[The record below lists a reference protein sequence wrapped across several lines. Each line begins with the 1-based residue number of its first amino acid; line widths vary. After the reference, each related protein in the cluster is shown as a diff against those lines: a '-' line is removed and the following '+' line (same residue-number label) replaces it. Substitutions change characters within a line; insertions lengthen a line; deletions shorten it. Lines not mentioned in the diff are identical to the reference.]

1 IFCNMLG
8 VEIER
13 GRFPEDKRI
22 IKDIIER
29 VCYKNARDMLAL

>member
-1 IFCNMLG
+1 MLG

-13 GRFPEDKRI
+13 GRFPEDKRV